1 MIRKSERGNCE
12 IKKKKK
18 KRGCAQTVSR
28 LLGSRVFVDTPNQ
41 TVSNDRRLS

>member
-18 KRGCAQTVSR
+18 KEGVRKLCQDFSAAVC
-28 LLGSRVFVDTPNQ
+28 L
-41 TVSNDRRLS
+41 